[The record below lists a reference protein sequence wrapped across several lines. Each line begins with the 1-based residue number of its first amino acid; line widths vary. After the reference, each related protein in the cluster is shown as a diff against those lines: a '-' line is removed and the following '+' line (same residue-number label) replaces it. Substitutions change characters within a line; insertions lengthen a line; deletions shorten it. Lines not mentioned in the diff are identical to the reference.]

1 MYYLNSNSIKLI
13 KRRLIWLASLVVVL
27 VTLLCLSSNSNV
39 CEWFANNYSRW
50 YIVAADTLL
59 GWIPFSMYEVCLVL
73 TIIGVIA
80 SIVVIIVRL
89 AGKRWLQALAL
100 LLAIIVFGVAVGAV
114 YVSTATMLY
123 NRYDMPLDLY
133 SAQDD
138 GVLDYDDTMALV
150 EWYITELNY
159 CAENVDRVDGYVVL
173 PSISQMGLD
182 IEAEYESTNYLDG
195 YLNSYY
201 IEPAYDTFSWTLSQ
215 LGITGIFFAPFG
227 EINVN
232 GLIDYAT
239 LPATIA
245 HEMAHSKGIMS
256 ETDANTIARY
266 LLVNSN
272 VLYLRY
278 AGLLQCYNY
287 VYSLVEYVQI
297 SSDDTS
303 YMLDNLSTLCY
314 NDIVQ
319 ISQFWSEYTLLDDIG
334 NSINNIY
341 LKLSGVSDGTDSYN
355 PSAQLED
362 SGTVDDNGDIVWTLV
377 EYSPTQQ
384 VIIDAYCSSQ

>member
-1 MYYLNSNSIKLI
+1 M
-13 KRRLIWLASLVVVL
+13 
-27 VTLLCLSSNSNV
+27 
-39 CEWFANNYSRW
+39 CEWFATNYSRW
-50 YIVAADTLL
+50 YIVVADTLL
-59 GWIPFSMYEVCLVL
+59 GWIPFSMYEVCLAL
-73 TIIGVIA
+73 TIIGVVA
-80 SIVVIIVRL
+80 SVVVIIVRL
-89 AGKRWLQALAL
+89 VGRKPLQAVAL
-100 LLAIIVFGVAVGAV
+100 LLAIMVFGVAVGTV

-123 NRYDMPLDLY
+123 NRYDMPLELY
-133 SAQDD
+133 SAQED
-138 GVLDYDDTMALV
+138 GALDYDDTMALV

-159 CAENVDRVDGYVVL
+159 CADNVDRADGVVVL
-173 PSISQMGLD
+173 PSIAQMGLD
-182 IEAEYESTNYLDG
+182 IEAEYQSTDYLDG

-201 IEPAYDTFSWTLSQ
+201 VEPAYDTFSWTLSQ

-266 LLVNSN
+266 LLVNSD
-272 VLYLRY
+272 VTYLRY
-278 AGLLQCYNY
+278 AGLLQCYSY
-287 VYSLVEYVQI
+287 VYSLVDYVQI

-303 YMLDNLSTLCY
+303 YMLDNLSELCY
-314 NDIVQ
+314 NDIIQ
-319 ISQFWSEYTLLDDIG
+319 MSQFWSEYTLLDDIG
-334 NSINNIY
+334 NSINDIY

-384 VIIDAYCSSQ
+384 VIIDAYCNSR